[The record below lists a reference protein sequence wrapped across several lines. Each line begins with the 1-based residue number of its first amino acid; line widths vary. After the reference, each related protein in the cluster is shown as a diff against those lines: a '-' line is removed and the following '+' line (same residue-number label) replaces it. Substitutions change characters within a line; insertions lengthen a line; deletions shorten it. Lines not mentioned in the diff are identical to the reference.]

1 MFQIKGDR
9 GLEFGRIPKA
19 LSLLSL
25 GEGQGKN
32 RRVLLRSWRSHPFN
46 RQIRLKVIKKGA
58 LDLINTPYSDGD
70 LNLYRRLTL
79 MQQL

>member
-1 MFQIKGDR
+1 
-9 GLEFGRIPKA
+9 LEFGKIPKA

-25 GEGQGKN
+25 GEGRGKN
-32 RRVLLRSWRSHPFN
+32 RRILLREKTRSYPFN

-70 LNLYRRLTL
+70 LNPYRRLTL